1 MIPKWISLFS
11 FLFLAIFESTF
22 HKTKIFVLSNR
33 TLKLIPFSVKSE
45 KWTFLLKTSFLHKR
59 CKTIIQKS
67 FDNSS
72 KGRMLR
78 GPGLKIWGLYI
89 SVLWWQYWKEIIKA
103 EIYNIGGIKYVQK
116 ISSTLIGQIS
126 FSTIFY
132 FKLFLNI
139 F

>member
-1 MIPKWISLFS
+1 MNLIVQFFISYYIWKHLSQNKNFCAFKQNFETDPFFCKKWKMD
-11 FLFLAIFESTF
+11 IFTQ
-22 HKTKIFVLSNR
+22 
-33 TLKLIPFSVKSE
+33 
-45 KWTFLLKTSFLHKR
+45 TSFLHKR
-59 CKTIIQKS
+59 CNTIIQKS